1 MRADNNQEAIVK
13 ALRAC
18 GATVHVTNQVGGG
31 FPDLCVAIFGVN
43 HLIEIKNK
51 EARGKLSTEQI
62 IFRDKW
68 KGKVHVVETVDEAL
82 KVIGVIGN

>member
-18 GATVHVTNQVGGG
+18 GATVHITNQVGCG
-31 FPDLCVAIFGVN
+31 FPDIAVGIFGKN
-43 HLIEIKNK
+43 FLIEIKNK
-51 EARGKLSTEQI
+51 DAHGKLSTEQL

-68 KGKVHVVETVDEAL
+68 KGKIHVVETVNEAL
-82 KVIGVIGN
+82 EVIGVTT